1 MANQFSESYKS
12 RLLAKTLGLKWY
24 EGEPCKNC
32 GNIIKSTNHCGCKI
46 CHTERNK
53 HKLYDSNLMAP
64 YRTKAKANA
73 KTYRYRA
80 RKKKQLPY
88 DADRNLIES
97 FYLKAEQLT
106 IETGIPHEVDHI
118 QPLSKGGMHHQNN
131 LQILTRFENRSKGD
145 KLC

>member
-1 MANQFSESYKS
+1 
-12 RLLAKTLGLKWY
+12 
-24 EGEPCKNC
+24 
-32 GNIIKSTNHCGCKI
+32 
-46 CHTERNK
+46 
-53 HKLYDSNLMAP
+53 MAP